1 MHKGTR
7 RFSHW
12 LAFLLAGLMLGGC
25 VSLEEKERE
34 WIFRPSKAEWRGYSD
49 NRVTFEERWIE
60 VNGGR
65 ERLNAWWLPAA
76 SPEAPVLLYL
86 HGARWNLTG
95 SVTRIPRWQ
104 RLGFSV
110 LAIDYRGFGKSDGDI
125 PSEASVYEDA
135 QAAWSYLKRSM
146 PLRRRYIA
154 GHSLGGA
161 IAVELARHNPD
172 AAGLVLEATFT
183 SVPDMVK
190 ESNWGF
196 LPLLGFIT
204 QRFDVLEKMH
214 EIRIPTLL
222 VHGTQDAIV
231 PTNMSRQLFEAAR
244 APEKLIIVEGGTHH
258 NLNAIAFEEYR
269 SALDELFGLGGA
281 AVPAAAGDS

>member
-1 MHKGTR
+1 MHIRAR

-12 LAFLLAGLMLGGC
+12 LALVLAGLMLLGC

-34 WIFRPSKAEWRGYSD
+34 WIFRPSKDEWRGYRD
-49 NRVTFEERWIE
+49 NRVSFEERWIE

-76 SPEAPVLLYL
+76 SPDA
-86 HGARWNLTG
+86 TG
-95 SVTRIPRWQ
+95 SVTRIPCWQ

-135 QAAWSYLKRSM
+135 QAAWDYLKQAM

-161 IAVELARHNPD
+161 IAVEIARQNPD
-172 AAGLVLEATFT
+172 VSGLVLEATFT

-204 QRFDVLEKMH
+204 QRFDALEKIG
-214 EIRIPTLL
+214 EIKTPMLL

-231 PTNMSRQLFEAAR
+231 PAHMSRQLFEAAR
-244 APEKLIIVEGGTHH
+244 APKKLIIVEGGTHH

-269 SALDELFGLGGA
+269 SALRELFGMGG
-281 AVPAAAGDS
+281 VSVTAAAGGS